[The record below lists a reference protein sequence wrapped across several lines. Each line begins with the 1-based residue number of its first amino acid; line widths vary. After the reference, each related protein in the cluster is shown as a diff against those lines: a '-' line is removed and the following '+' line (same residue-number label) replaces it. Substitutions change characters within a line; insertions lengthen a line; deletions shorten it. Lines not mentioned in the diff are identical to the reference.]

1 MLIQIIFQ
9 YLNEASS
16 VFFMV
21 VLMQCIKQQIIFFLP
36 LLITRLM
43 LAIYLCLIVD
53 IMIMND
59 IMIMVFLLFESS
71 GFEFKVVLKII

>member
-9 YLNEASS
+9 FLNEASS

-21 VLMQCIKQQIIFFLP
+21 VLMQLLSSKLIFLP

-43 LAIYLCLIVD
+43 LAIYLFLIVD
-53 IMIMND
+53 IMIMN
-59 IMIMVFLLFESS
+59 FFLFESS